1 MDSLISTALRPL
13 QIPMELHNIALQ
25 TNVPKGII
33 VQGDSGWL
41 SEAIRNILKNCMESV
56 GDSGKIEITCE
67 DTLLFTE
74 LTIHDSGP
82 GFKKE
87 DLLCLFDRF
96 YRADSSRSR
105 QSGGYGIGL
114 SIAKAVTEGHKGR
127 IGAAYEAGNLVF
139 TVVLP
144 CIAGKNIQL

>member
-1 MDSLISTALRPL
+1 
-13 QIPMELHNIALQ
+13 MELHNIALQ

-87 DLLCLFDRF
+87 DLPCLFDRF
-96 YRADSSRSR
+96 YRGKNTDTA
-105 QSGGYGIGL
+105 GYGIGL
-114 SIAKAVTEGHKGR
+114 ALSKTILTRQGWTICAKNHQQGGAVFSIRFSK
-127 IGAAYEAGNLVF
+127 
-139 TVVLP
+139 
-144 CIAGKNIQL
+144 